1 MIRLGYKPET
11 DFYRLLAGV
20 GFDYLEV
27 APENLWS
34 VHLIGAPGDG
44 KSTCLANLA
53 KSCHEAGEG
62 VLVVDPKGDLADD
75 IAARMPTDQIV
86 YCAPGK
92 SPNRF
97 WSLNPFEFDR
107 DHPDKTSLTNIV
119 AGNVV
124 KTFEHIGRFDRNVMT
139 LVRTYLNAAVRLALA
154 EPEPTLIDAMMILL
168 DKDYRDHLIAKTV
181 YPQSKIFWKD
191 FEDLTAREQR
201 AEMRSTKNR
210 LWDFIWSPFLSY
222 WISSYESTFKLMDWL
237 DQGKMV
243 VCNFGTKLDETDGE
257 SLGNLVVSKFV
268 TEYRLRESGITP
280 YDRSRRYRII
290 VDEFH
295 DLSPAPFARIITH
308 GRAFNVFPIVAHQ
321 DMDQLRDY
329 PKLQNAV
336 TQARTKVRLYTSSA
350 DRATLAR
357 EEGPE
362 VAERVRSLVP
372 YRAEV
377 EVRGPRGTEHHTLR
391 LINWWAERDPEL
403 LAAAES
409 SQDRYTRDRRELPS
423 LNDRYERWLGHGTK
437 EGHDRRDRAPN
448 RTNRRPQE
456 APPPPWPDP
465 LQPRAGRTLPDGDDS
480 AGVGDAGQSQPFS
493 FLDLAPGGPAP
504 LSGTPQP
511 QGGNPLGRRRPKGR
525 Q

>member
-1 MIRLGYKPET
+1 MRKKIWLGRRTTSPYP
-11 DFYRLLAGV
+11 FGV
-20 GFDYLEV
+20 YADE
-27 APENLWS
+27 LWS
-34 VHLIGAPGDG
+34 THIVGAPGEG
-44 KSTCLANLA
+44 KSTFIANLA
-53 KSCHEAGEG
+53 KQSHDAGEG
-62 VLVVDPKGDLADD
+62 VLVIDPKGDLADD
-75 IAARMPTDQIV
+75 IAARMSSNQIV

-154 EPEPTLIDAMMILL
+154 EPEPTLIDALMILL
-168 DKDYRDHLIAKTV
+168 DKGYRDHLIDKTV

-201 AEMRSTKNR
+201 AETRSTKNR

-222 WISSYESTFKLMDWL
+222 WISSYQSTFKLMEWL

-257 SLGNLVVSKFV
+257 ALGNLVVSKFV

-308 GRAFNVFPIVAHQ
+308 GRGFNVFPVVAHQ
-321 DMDQLRDY
+321 NMDQLRDY
-329 PKLQNAV
+329 PQLQNAV
-336 TQARTKVRLYTSSA
+336 KQARTRVRLYTSSA
-350 DRATLAR
+350 DRATMAR

-362 VAERVRSLVP
+362 VADRVRALEP
-372 YRAEV
+372 YRAEI
-377 EVRGPRGTEHHTLR
+377 ETRSLRGTEQHTIR
-391 LINWWAERDPEL
+391 LLNWWAERDPKL
-403 LAAAES
+403 LATAES
-409 SQDRYTRDRRELPS
+409 SQDHHTRDRRTLPS
-423 LNDRYERWLGHGTK
+423 LTDRYERWQGHGTI
-437 EGHDRRDRAPN
+437 GGDARRDRP
-448 RTNRRPQE
+448 TNSNQRPRQI
-456 APPPPWPDP
+456 PPPRPDS
-465 LQPRAGRTLPDGDDS
+465 LQSRSGPDLPD
-480 AGVGDAGQSQPFS
+480 
-493 FLDLAPGGPAP
+493 
-504 LSGTPQP
+504 
-511 QGGNPLGRRRPKGR
+511 
-525 Q
+525 